1 MANGDDFMK
10 TLYLAHDHLKNIRF
24 IFKFWICTY
33 NTHEQF
39 PQHENNVQRMT
50 YSDHKGYGSHVDQN
64 TEKADHKP
72 CENSSNPP
80 VSPTRR

>member
-33 NTHEQF
+33 NTRAIPAAWKQCTTNDI
-39 PQHENNVQRMT
+39 QW
-50 YSDHKGYGSHVDQN
+50 S
-64 TEKADHKP
+64 
-72 CENSSNPP
+72 
-80 VSPTRR
+80 